1 MSALGDLFRKAREE
15 NGLTLRELAALTGG
29 AVSNALI
36 SQIETGK
43 VENPS
48 LILAHRLTVA
58 LGLDFKQVAAAAM
71 AGKAAAPAIETC
83 PTCGRVLRPGEA
95 P

>member
-1 MSALGDLFRKAREE
+1 MSALGDLFRKARED
-15 NGLTLRELAALTGG
+15 NGLTLRELSALTGG
-29 AVSNALI
+29 KVSNALI

-48 LILAHRLTVA
+48 LVLAHRLTVA
-58 LGLDFKQVAAAAM
+58 LGLDFEQVAAAAM
-71 AGKAAAPAIETC
+71 AGNTAAPAIETC
-83 PTCGRVLRPGEA
+83 PTCGRILPPGDT